1 VFTVVNIAV
10 LVLRRD
16 PVDHKHF
23 LAPTVMPVIGA
34 VSCAYLASPMT
45 DRDPV
50 RYQIAAVLLLIGVV
64 LWLLTRLLNR
74 TLGASGRP

>member
-1 VFTVVNIAV
+1 
-10 LVLRRD
+10 
-16 PVDHKHF
+16 
-23 LAPTVMPVIGA
+23 MPVIGA

-74 TLGASGRP
+74 TLGAGGRP

>member
-1 VFTVVNIAV
+1 MFTVVNIAV

-23 LAPTVMPVIGA
+23 VAPTVLPVIGA
-34 VSCAYLASPMT
+34 ISCAYLASPLT

-50 RYQIAAVLLLIGVV
+50 QYQIAAVLLIGVV
-64 LWLLTRLLNR
+64 LWLFDPAAELDARC
-74 TLGASGRP
+74 

>member
-1 VFTVVNIAV
+1 MRRAV
-10 LVLRRD
+10 KACSGRD
-16 PVDHKHF
+16 PLDHKHF
-23 LAPTVMPVIGA
+23 VAPTVLPVIGA
-34 VSCAYLASPMT
+34 ISCAYLASPLT

-50 RYQIAAVLLLIGVV
+50 QYQIAAVLLLFGVV